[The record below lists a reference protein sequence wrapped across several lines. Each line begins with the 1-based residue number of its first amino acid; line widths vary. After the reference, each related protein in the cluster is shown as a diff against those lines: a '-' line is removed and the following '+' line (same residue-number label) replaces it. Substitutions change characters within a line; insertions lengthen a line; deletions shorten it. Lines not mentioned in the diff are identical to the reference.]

1 MKLSEIFIIQM
12 RILNL
17 GCNSERPDL
26 VFLISI
32 KPSKHCNV
40 LYQFCHPN
48 MSLSFQDSS
57 VRFRWCALV
66 SSSLVIEVCVPC
78 STVAICASL
87 YSVVSVYAKCKI
99 SLRYLSI
106 LLKIL
111 SISTIIS
118 KQVMIIN
125 IENKQ
130 SMLTKTIINR
140 KSLK

>member
-12 RILNL
+12 RTLNL
-17 GCNSERPDL
+17 GCKSERPDL
-26 VFLISI
+26 VFLVSI
-32 KPSKHCNV
+32 KPSKHCSV

-66 SSSLVIEVCVPC
+66 SSSLVIEVYVPC

-125 IENKQ
+125 I
-130 SMLTKTIINR
+130 
-140 KSLK
+140 